1 MTVAKALSAGYQ
13 PTGAVVCRREWA
25 DLFKQQDE
33 AFHHGVTYGSHRGV
47 MAAGLATL
55 DIMER
60 EDAVEQSA
68 KMGTYLYEQAMERL
82 HDRHPSV
89 GFVGGGPQACCSTS
103 AWSITATLRRSTTKR
118 TAGAEASACAT
129 AVLPS
134 APPRSG
140 SHRR

>member
-33 AFHHGVTYGSHRGV
+33 AFHHGVTYGSHRRDGGR
-47 MAAGLATL
+47 AG
-55 DIMER
+55 
-60 EDAVEQSA
+60 DARHHGARVVVEQSA

-89 GFVGGGPQACCSTS
+89 GFVGGGLGHVAQ
-103 AWSITATLRRSTTKR
+103 RQH
-118 TAGAEASACAT
+118 GQ
-129 AVLPS
+129 
-134 APPRSG
+134 
-140 SHRR
+140 